1 MAQAGA
7 QCAGTMFSFR
17 FPHQ

>member
-1 MAQAGA
+1 MAQAAA
-7 QCAGTMFSFR
+7 QCARTMFSFR